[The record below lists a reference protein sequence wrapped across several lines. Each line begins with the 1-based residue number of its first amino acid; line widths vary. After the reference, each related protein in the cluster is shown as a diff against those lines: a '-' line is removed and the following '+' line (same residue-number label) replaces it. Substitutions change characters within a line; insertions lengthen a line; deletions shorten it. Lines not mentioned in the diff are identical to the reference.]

1 MEKKTSTQNQTSS
14 SAKNKETVNK
24 NFDDALSALQNA
36 LMQLRTDIPRSPLTH
51 SERRSLQG
59 AGVRRYGLIDKTMDY
74 AEEFSSFA
82 PAAFSLTDLV
92 ASKHSI
98 EALRDIQVVATEIN
112 RIVSDGLLIYGN
124 EAWDQTLLFYTSV
137 REQARRNVPGARELF
152 ERLNLLFRP
161 RGREKKIT
169 EPEIERDVKALLH
182 GKKDGKIVIEN
193 ERPHLEGGKH
203 IVVDETNKNKFNEEL
218 KID

>member
-1 MEKKTSTQNQTSS
+1 MEKTTPNQNQTSS
-14 SAKNKETVNK
+14 SDKNKETVNK
-24 NFDDALSALQNA
+24 NFDDALTALQNA

-51 SERRSLQG
+51 TERRSLQG
-59 AGVRRYGLIDKTMDY
+59 AGVRRYGLIDKTMDF
-74 AEEFSSFA
+74 ADEFSSYA
-82 PAAFSLTDLV
+82 PSAFSLIDLK
-92 ASKHSI
+92 ASKHTI
-98 EALRDIQVVATEIN
+98 EALRDIQVVVSEIN